1 MSDGIDELLRWHFIS
16 NDSNKNPNANFEHV
30 IYVTL
35 FDEESLAELAF
46 SPFFNVVHNGF
57 RSFIK

>member
-1 MSDGIDELLRWHFIS
+1 MKNDDEVENGSLSSFLL
-16 NDSNKNPNANFEHV
+16 AV

-46 SPFFNVVHNGF
+46 SPFFNVVHWVEILYKVTLQVSPD
-57 RSFIK
+57 R